1 MDSSY
6 RYSMMP
12 PESIAGLLELGNI
25 DLYTRPRVQND
36 DGSYSTVRSMS
47 FGDENGREILIPT
60 VSDDGYI
67 MSDND
72 AINRYYQTG
81 KHLGI
86 FNSPDAATA
95 YAERLHEL
103 QEQYYN
109 QKRDETDTSVIGF
122 IKGLLG

>member
-1 MDSSY
+1 
-6 RYSMMP
+6 MMP
-12 PESIAGLLELGNI
+12 PDSIAGLLELGNI

-72 AINRYYQTG
+72 AINHYYQTG
-81 KHLGI
+81 RHLGI
-86 FNSPDAATA
+86 FDSPDAATA

-103 QEQYYN
+103 QEQYYG
-109 QKRDETDTSVIGF
+109 KRRGKEDNSIIGF